1 MLWGAG
7 RGKKN
12 LLEITTPLGTQQ
24 IILQQG
30 KTETFNFALFTHLNN
45 KKNFF

>member
-1 MLWGAG
+1 MFWRAG

-30 KTETFNFALFTHLNN
+30 KTETFNFALFTHLNIY
-45 KKNFF
+45 KKLF